1 MKITKEEL
9 LKIGRKL
16 MAEAKHDG
24 TKEYQEGYSDGV
36 LDIFNELDKLVTCP
50 PAKKMV

>member
-9 LKIGRKL
+9 LKIGKKL
-16 MAEAKHDG
+16 IAEAKHDG

-36 LDIFNELDKLVTCP
+36 LDVFNELNKIVICP
-50 PAKKMV
+50 LTKKMV